1 MCRNERENLASPSA
15 APSWARKAHA
25 SVFSNTRRQF
35 ATALAASEDG
45 TAAQA
50 MHRAMLM
57 VFEGDVDEAVRRL
70 RLALQRPLALE
81 ECAYVTDLLIDALIE
96 SGKMDEARAAC
107 KGAPD
112 HPETRALL
120 AAHRARLAANE
131 SLPRRSMAA
140 QHALVHA
147 IYGDDAEAYGA
158 LVLYRLADA
167 AVRSGDFAGAEAY
180 LKTFASHHA
189 RSNERLRALSFD
201 LRANIRFRQG
211 FYDTAIAFAQAA
223 LTIATTLE
231 ERSLMARHAATSLR
245 AAAEAGN
252 LSRYAIDRR
261 ILVQLGILGPIDAVQ
276 TATADA
282 MRDLCLERFQ
292 DAAAHLASIDV
303 TGVPAELQ
311 RELDG
316 YRALAA
322 LGRQDMTAARI
333 YARSAVEAV
342 PGGWRATSDRRA
354 LRRARLLAGFVMRSV
369 GSTARGERLL
379 RSTDLIESPDG
390 IIAIAV
396 LSGKLADVARK
407 SGIARAMHA
416 TSRSAGAF
424 SFLPPRQLEIARLL
438 VSGLRL
444 AQIADDLGVAPATV
458 KTQLRRLY
466 RRLNVQKRA
475 DALRILTG
483 GQKMAQIQ

>member
-1 MCRNERENLASPSA
+1 
-15 APSWARKAHA
+15 
-25 SVFSNTRRQF
+25 
-35 ATALAASEDG
+35 
-45 TAAQA
+45 
-50 MHRAMLM
+50 MLM

-81 ECAYVTDLLIDALIE
+81 ERAYVTDLLIDALIE

-107 KGAPD
+107 KDAPD

-120 AAHRARLAANE
+120 AANRARLAANE

-147 IYGDDAEAYGA
+147 ISGDDAEAYGA
-158 LVLYRLADA
+158 LVLYRLADG
-167 AVRSGDFAGAEAY
+167 AVRSGDFSGAEAY
-180 LKTFASHHA
+180 LKSFASYHA
-189 RSNERLRALSFD
+189 RSNERLRALSLD

-211 FYDTAIAFAQAA
+211 FYDSAIAFAQQA
-223 LTIATTLE
+223 LKIATTLE

-261 ILVQLGILGPIDAVQ
+261 ILVSLGILGPIDAVQ

-303 TGVPAELQ
+303 TGVPAELR

-322 LGRQDMTAARI
+322 LGRQDMAAARSH
-333 YARSAVEAV
+333 ARSALEAV

-369 GSTARGERLL
+369 GSTARAERLL

-396 LSGKLADVARK
+396 LSGKLSDVARK

-438 VSGLRL
+438 VGGLRS
-444 AQIADDLGVAPATV
+444 AQIADDLGVTPATV
-458 KTQLRRLY
+458 KTQLQRLY

-483 GQKMAQIQ
+483 GQNMAQIQ

>member
-1 MCRNERENLASPSA
+1 
-15 APSWARKAHA
+15 
-25 SVFSNTRRQF
+25 
-35 ATALAASEDG
+35 
-45 TAAQA
+45 

-57 VFEGDVDEAVRRL
+57 VFDGDVDEAVRRL
-70 RLALQRPLALE
+70 RLALQRRLAIE
-81 ECAYVTDLLIDALIE
+81 ERAYVTDLLIDALIE
-96 SGKMDEARAAC
+96 SGRMEEARAAC
-107 KGAPD
+107 DDAPD
-112 HPETRALL
+112 HAETRALL
-120 AAHRARLAANE
+120 AAHRARVAVNE
-131 SLPRRSMAA
+131 TLPRRVMAV
-140 QHALVHA
+140 QNALVHA
-147 IYGDDAEAYGA
+147 ISGDDAEAYGA

-167 AVRSGDFAGAEAY
+167 AVRSGDLAGADAY
-180 LKTFASHHA
+180 IRSFSSYHA
-189 RSNERLRALSFD
+189 RRNERLRALSLD
-201 LRANIRFRQG
+201 LRANVRFRQG
-211 FYDTAIAFAQAA
+211 FYDSAIALAQEA
-223 LTIATTLE
+223 LKIATTLE
-231 ERSLMARHAATSLR
+231 ERSLIARHAATSLR

-252 LSRYAIDRR
+252 LSQYAVDRR

-303 TGVPAELQ
+303 SDVPAELQ

-322 LGRQDMTAARI
+322 LGRQDMSAARTF
-333 YARSAVEAV
+333 ARRALEAV
-342 PGGWRATSDRRA
+342 PGGWRATADRRA

-369 GSTARGERLL
+369 GSTARAERLL

-390 IIAIAV
+390 IVAIAV
-396 LSGKLADVARK
+396 LSGKLGDVARK

-416 TSRSAGAF
+416 TSRNAGAY

-438 VSGLRL
+438 VSGFRP

-475 DALRILTG
+475 DALRILTSG
-483 GQKMAQIQ
+483 RNMAQIQ